1 MSQPKQPVVGEKP
14 SCPKH
19 PGCYVDWTCSAGL
32 CPFRVLCKECL
43 TEHNNYYPH
52 HQNQVS
58 PLNDWY
64 EQYKKLAKN
73 FDPRESSQTAY
84 HVDEVGIILKKEKY
98 ELEKISKVID
108 DSFEGALNI
117 LFNRLKELKEF
128 LHDYLWRDFNKVHE
142 NYNSLVKKFSSL
154 QKFNPKDEIFSTMK
168 FDLRKH
174 FSEGNLKEY
183 FDKVYSGHYD
193 KKIFNTR
200 LNTGDMISNL
210 KEKRKMLEDGFNVFD
225 TKEFEIKWEQ
235 ELDKFVSAIQ
245 SSCDDTIFKKTKLDF
260 LNPKSPKL
268 VPLNKNPST
277 AKVTCLSTLD
287 NGSFVSR
294 IDEGLYMTISDRR
307 DLNLLDSNQS
317 FRVLKKY
324 NLGEEIITSI
334 EFLYLDPPMD
344 CKLTP
349 PPNNFLLLLG
359 GDDDYP
365 SLEIWDCLRNNRL
378 ACLENVHEYKIS
390 CLNIIKKVKTEQKE
404 SFFVASGSSDDYI
417 KIWQI
422 DVTKSAQFTDPREHK
437 IQINLLLRKKAH
449 DSFIASI
456 TSIPVCKAFPTGLLI
471 SCSQD
476 KSIHFWE
483 WERELEAHRH
493 KESKNSIGAK
503 ENGCRS
509 LVDFDCEDD
518 EEGVSYGKK
527 FSHAHTDRIHGLVLI
542 HERDDYSD
550 LEHFATGGGEGM
562 LKIWRISDGG
572 MVKTF
577 ANSDH
582 SSIYSMAYLKRDR
595 IACTANQVYL
605 KHFYALI
612 WNWKTATLL
621 LSIRDHQAR
630 VCKIIPVSDDV
641 FATCDKS
648 KIVKLWQLESDHK
661 SSNEKDEIKS
671 MDLNFIKNG
680 PLLLDH

>member
-1 MSQPKQPVVGEKP
+1 MSQPKQPEIGEKP
-14 SCPKH
+14 FCPKH
-19 PGCYVDWTCSAGL
+19 PECFIDWTCSAGL
-32 CPFRVLCKECL
+32 CPFRVLCKQCL

-64 EQYKKLAKN
+64 KQYEKLAKN

-108 DSFEGALNI
+108 DSFEGALSI

-128 LHDYLWRDFNKVHE
+128 LLDYLWRDFKKVQE
-142 NYNSLVKKFSSL
+142 NYNSLVKKFSNL
-154 QKFNPKDEIFSTMK
+154 QKFNPKDQIFSTMK
-168 FDLRKH
+168 LDLKRH
-174 FSEGNLKEY
+174 FREGNLKEY

-193 KKIFNTR
+193 KETFNTK
-200 LNTGDMISNL
+200 LNTGDMISTL
-210 KEKRKMLEDGFNVFD
+210 KEKRKMLEEGFNVFD
-225 TKEFEIKWEQ
+225 AEEFESKWIQ
-235 ELDKFVSAIQ
+235 ELDKFVNNIQ
-245 SSCDDTIFKKTKLDF
+245 SSCDDSIFKRTKLDF

-268 VPLNKNPST
+268 VPSNKNPSS
-277 AKVTCLSTLD
+277 AKVTCLSTLE
-287 NGSFVSR
+287 NGSFVSKV
-294 IDEGLYMTISDRR
+294 DDGLYMTISDRR
-307 DLNLLDSNQS
+307 ELNLLDSNQS

-334 EFLYLDPPMD
+334 EFLHLDPPKD
-344 CKLTP
+344 CTIVP

-390 CLNIIKKVKTEQKE
+390 CLNILKKERNDHKE

-417 KIWQI
+417 KLWQI
-422 DVTKSAQFTDPREHK
+422 DVIKATQSSDPREYK

-456 TSIPVCKAFPTGLLI
+456 TSIPACKKFPTGVLI

-476 KSIHFWE
+476 KSIYFWE
-483 WERELEAHRH
+483 WERELNAMNNR
-493 KESKNSIGAK
+493 ESNNSIGGRD
-503 ENGCRS
+503 NGFRS
-509 LVDFDCEDD
+509 LVDCDDDD
-518 EEGVSYGKK
+518 EESYGKK
-527 FSHAHTDRIHGLVLI
+527 FSHAHTDRIHGLILI
-542 HERDDYSD
+542 HEKDDYSD
-550 LEHFATGGGEGM
+550 LEYYATGGGEGM
-562 LKIWRISDGG
+562 MKIWRASDGG

-621 LSIRDHQAR
+621 LSIRDHSAR
-630 VCKIIPVSDDV
+630 VCKIVPIADNV
-641 FATCDKS
+641 FATCDKN
-648 KIVKLWQLESDHK
+648 KVVKLWQLESDHK
-661 SSNEKDEIKS
+661 SLNEKDELKT
-671 MDLNFIKNG
+671 MDLNCLKNG
-680 PLLLDH
+680 AGLLDH